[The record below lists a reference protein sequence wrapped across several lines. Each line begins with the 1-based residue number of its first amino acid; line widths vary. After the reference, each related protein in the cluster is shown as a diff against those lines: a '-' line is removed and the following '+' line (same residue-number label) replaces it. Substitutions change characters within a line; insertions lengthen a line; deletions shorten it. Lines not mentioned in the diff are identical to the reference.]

1 MAKAEANSK
10 PVLAAEDVHIITVY
24 VITLTLLEVDSRFYI
39 LVLINF
45 LDLQVWQD
53 LLPAV

>member
-24 VITLTLLEVDSRFYI
+24 VITFTLHVGWFKI
-39 LVLINF
+39 IQPCVNIF
-45 LDLQVWQD
+45 
-53 LLPAV
+53 P